1 MSVKSVMPTGDAM
14 ETRQTLL
21 SKKCVCSACADDFSF
36 ENFGIVQKG
45 PTSNLENEGDLGG
58 RNELKAEERHEQKS
72 KRTGDFPGGP
82 VAKTLCYHCRGRK
95 SNP

>member
-1 MSVKSVMPTGDAM
+1 M

-82 VAKTLCYHCRGRK
+82 VAKTLWSQRRGPGFDPWLG
-95 SNP
+95 N